1 MRQENHQ
8 DLSRYADDLAFAFPN
23 ILGLARGLSGT
34 DPVADVIA
42 FHPIVLGFLNGF
54 GRTMLRVASL
64 KLQLEPES
72 QALVHYRAIANT
84 MNRFGEM
91 DRFETVVENLLL
103 QPSEE
108 FSRYQELGIQF
119 LRAASTS
126 GNQAITE
133 QILKLVQSE
142 VMRLLDEHGLNPIAK
157 H

>member
-1 MRQENHQ
+1 
-8 DLSRYADDLAFAFPN
+8 
-23 ILGLARGLSGT
+23 
-34 DPVADVIA
+34 
-42 FHPIVLGFLNGF
+42 
-54 GRTMLRVASL
+54 
-64 KLQLEPES
+64 
-72 QALVHYRAIANT
+72 

-91 DRFETVVENLLL
+91 DRFETVIENLLR

-126 GNQAITE
+126 GNRAITE

>member
-1 MRQENHQ
+1 MHQENHQ

-23 ILGLARGLSGT
+23 ILGLARGLSDN
-34 DPVADVIA
+34 DPVADDIA

-72 QALVHYRAIANT
+72 QALVHYRAIANI

-91 DRFETVVENLLL
+91 DRFETVIENLHR

-142 VMRLLDEHGLNPIAK
+142 VMRLLDEQSLNPIAK

>member
-1 MRQENHQ
+1 
-8 DLSRYADDLAFAFPN
+8 
-23 ILGLARGLSGT
+23 
-34 DPVADVIA
+34 
-42 FHPIVLGFLNGF
+42 
-54 GRTMLRVASL
+54 
-64 KLQLEPES
+64 
-72 QALVHYRAIANT
+72 

-91 DRFETVVENLLL
+91 DRFEAVIEKLRH

-119 LRAASTS
+119 LRTASTS
-126 GNQAITE
+126 GDQAITE

>member
-1 MRQENHQ
+1 MHQENHQ

-54 GRTMLRVASL
+54 GRTMLGVASL

-72 QALVHYRAIANT
+72 QALVHYRAIANI
-84 MNRFGEM
+84 MNRFSEM
-91 DRFETVVENLLL
+91 NRFETVIENLLR

-142 VMRLLDEHGLNPIAK
+142 VMRLLDEQGLNPIAI

>member
-1 MRQENHQ
+1 MRQENYQ

-23 ILGLARGLSGT
+23 ILDLTRGLSDT

-42 FHPIVLGFLNGF
+42 FHPIVLGFLNDF
-54 GRTMLRVASL
+54 GRTMQPVASL

-72 QALVHYRAIANT
+72 QALVHYRAIANI

-91 DRFETVVENLLL
+91 DRFETVIENLLR

-108 FSRYQELGIQF
+108 FSRYQELDIQF

-142 VMRLLDEHGLNPIAK
+142 VIRLLDENGLNPIAK

>member
-1 MRQENHQ
+1 
-8 DLSRYADDLAFAFPN
+8 LSRYADDLAFAFPN
-23 ILGLARGLSGT
+23 ILGLARGLSDN

>member
-1 MRQENHQ
+1 
-8 DLSRYADDLAFAFPN
+8 
-23 ILGLARGLSGT
+23 
-34 DPVADVIA
+34 
-42 FHPIVLGFLNGF
+42 
-54 GRTMLRVASL
+54 
-64 KLQLEPES
+64 
-72 QALVHYRAIANT
+72 LVHYRAIANI

-91 DRFETVVENLLL
+91 ERFETVIEDMLH

-133 QILKLVQSE
+133 QILRLVQSE

>member
-1 MRQENHQ
+1 
-8 DLSRYADDLAFAFPN
+8 LSD
-23 ILGLARGLSGT
+23 T

>member
-23 ILGLARGLSGT
+23 ILDLTRGLSDT

-42 FHPIVLGFLNGF
+42 FHPIVLGFLNDF
-54 GRTMLRVASL
+54 GRTMQRVASL

-72 QALVHYRAIANT
+72 QALVHYRAIANI

-91 DRFETVVENLLL
+91 DRFETVIENLLR

-108 FSRYQELGIQF
+108 FSRYQELSIQF

-142 VMRLLDEHGLNPIAK
+142 VMRLLDENGLNPIAK

>member
-23 ILGLARGLSGT
+23 ILGLARGLSDT
-34 DPVADVIA
+34 VPVADIIA

-72 QALVHYRAIANT
+72 QALVHYRAIANI

-91 DRFETVVENLLL
+91 DRFETVIENLLR

-108 FSRYQELGIQF
+108 FSRYQELSIQF

-142 VMRLLDEHGLNPIAK
+142 VMRLLDENGLNPIAK

>member
-1 MRQENHQ
+1 
-8 DLSRYADDLAFAFPN
+8 
-23 ILGLARGLSGT
+23 
-34 DPVADVIA
+34 
-42 FHPIVLGFLNGF
+42 
-54 GRTMLRVASL
+54 
-64 KLQLEPES
+64 
-72 QALVHYRAIANT
+72 

-91 DRFETVVENLLL
+91 DRFEAVIEKLRH

>member
-8 DLSRYADDLAFAFPN
+8 DLRRYADDLAFAFPN

-72 QALVHYRAIANT
+72 QALVHYRAIANI

-91 DRFETVVENLLL
+91 DRFETFIENLPR

-108 FSRYQELGIQF
+108 FSRYQELGIRL

>member
-1 MRQENHQ
+1 
-8 DLSRYADDLAFAFPN
+8 
-23 ILGLARGLSGT
+23 
-34 DPVADVIA
+34 
-42 FHPIVLGFLNGF
+42 
-54 GRTMLRVASL
+54 
-64 KLQLEPES
+64 
-72 QALVHYRAIANT
+72 

-91 DRFETVVENLLL
+91 DRFETVIENLLR

>member
-1 MRQENHQ
+1 MHQENHQ

-23 ILGLARGLSGT
+23 ILGLARGLSDN

-72 QALVHYRAIANT
+72 QALVHYRAIANI

-91 DRFETVVENLLL
+91 DRFETVIENLHR

-142 VMRLLDEHGLNPIAK
+142 VMRLVDEQSLNPIAK

>member
-23 ILGLARGLSGT
+23 ILDLTRGLSDT

-42 FHPIVLGFLNGF
+42 FHPIVLGFLNDF
-54 GRTMLRVASL
+54 GRTMQRVASL

-72 QALVHYRAIANT
+72 QALVHYRAIANI

-91 DRFETVVENLLL
+91 DRFETVIENLLR

-108 FSRYQELGIQF
+108 FSRYQELSIQF
-119 LRAASTS
+119 LRAGSTS

-142 VMRLLDEHGLNPIAK
+142 VMRLLDENGLNPIAK

>member
-1 MRQENHQ
+1 M
-8 DLSRYADDLAFAFPN
+8 
-23 ILGLARGLSGT
+23 
-34 DPVADVIA
+34 
-42 FHPIVLGFLNGF
+42 
-54 GRTMLRVASL
+54 
-64 KLQLEPES
+64 K
-72 QALVHYRAIANT
+72 
-84 MNRFGEM
+84 RFGEM

>member
-23 ILGLARGLSGT
+23 ILGLARGLSDT

-54 GRTMLRVASL
+54 GRTMLTVASL